1 MTTPPKRLVLLH
13 SCSLLKLTSKLETV
27 KWPAS
32 SPFSLLTMS
41 VYSCLV
47 RFSGIVIKLSSTL
60 IGDQWSGRIVLLGS
74 EIFKFFCESIWF
86 YYAQFFCSKL
96 IQNVSEDL
104 FIFETFCIICLERL
118 YFYKLQFDCTLQVK
132 EAIKDSF
139 STLINLN
146 ENK

>member
-1 MTTPPKRLVLLH
+1 MTSDQEEL
-13 SCSLLKLTSKLETV
+13 
-27 KWPAS
+27 
-32 SPFSLLTMS
+32 
-41 VYSCLV
+41 SCLV
-47 RFSGIVIKLSSTL
+47 L
-60 IGDQWSGRIVLLGS
+60 
-74 EIFKFFCESIWF
+74 KFLNFF
-86 YYAQFFCSKL
+86 VNQFDFNMHNFFCSKL